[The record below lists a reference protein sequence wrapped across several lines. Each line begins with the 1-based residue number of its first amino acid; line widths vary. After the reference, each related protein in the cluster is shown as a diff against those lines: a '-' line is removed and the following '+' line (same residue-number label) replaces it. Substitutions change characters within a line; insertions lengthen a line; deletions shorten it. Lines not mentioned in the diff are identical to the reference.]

1 MSDIAALGYVG
12 LSGPRREWLE
22 LTEILGLMVAT
33 PSTPFEVRFRMDDRA
48 WRISIEDG
56 EPGIGYIG
64 WEVASLSALERLR
77 VRLTG
82 AGFAVEADPISPRFA
97 AC

>member
-1 MSDIAALGYVG
+1 
-12 LSGPRREWLE
+12 
-22 LTEILGLMVAT
+22 
-33 PSTPFEVRFRMDDRA
+33 MDDRA
-48 WRISIEDG
+48 WGISVEDG